1 MYTKLLRCNVV
12 NFENACKMS
21 CVKLNWVC
29 EQNLALDKIKLIQT
43 YESKRTKMFT
53 NTDTVAHDA
62 YTVETQ
68 MVHTIIK

>member
-1 MYTKLLRCNVV
+1 
-12 NFENACKMS
+12 MS